1 MLALQP
7 VIFGREAFI
16 IPKIFL
22 LSYIQGLGFK
32 LELHLKLKLIQM
44 PIIPIKL
51 RFLLIAVLLIG
62 GIIVSFMPYGLAWSW
77 LLLIPGIV
85 LLAGYFMFGTLASA
99 SKAVQMNDLD
109 KAEEQLKW
117 TWKPNW
123 MLKMNRGVYHFLL
136 GSISMNRRDT
146 ASAEIHMQN
155 ALNAGMPTGDY
166 TAQIYLFLAQMA
178 ATKNKMQLAKNH
190 IKEAKACDVSEP
202 QVKDAIKQLEKQIKM
217 VPKGHQRMQAHR
229 MRRPS
234 RPR

>member
-1 MLALQP
+1 
-7 VIFGREAFI
+7 
-16 IPKIFL
+16 
-22 LSYIQGLGFK
+22 
-32 LELHLKLKLIQM
+32 M

-136 GSISMNRRDT
+136 GSISMNRRDMT
-146 ASAEIHMQN
+146 SAETHMQN
-155 ALNAGMPTGDY
+155 ALTVGMPTGDY

-178 ATKNKMQLAKNH
+178 ATKNKMQVAKNY

>member
-1 MLALQP
+1 
-7 VIFGREAFI
+7 
-16 IPKIFL
+16 
-22 LSYIQGLGFK
+22 
-32 LELHLKLKLIQM
+32 M

-62 GIIVSFMPYGLAWSW
+62 GIIVSFMPHGLAWSW

-85 LLAGYFMFGTLASA
+85 LLVGYFMFGTLASA

-109 KAEEQLKW
+109 KAEAQLKW

-136 GSISMNRRDT
+136 GSISMNRGDR
-146 ASAEIHMQN
+146 AEAETHMQN
-155 ALNAGMPTGDY
+155 ALDAGMPTGDY

-190 IKEAKACDVSEP
+190 LKEAKACDVNEP
-202 QVKDAIKQLEKQIKM
+202 QVKDAIKQLEKQMKM
-217 VPKGHQRMQAHR
+217 IPRGHQRMQAHR
-229 MRRPS
+229 QRRPS